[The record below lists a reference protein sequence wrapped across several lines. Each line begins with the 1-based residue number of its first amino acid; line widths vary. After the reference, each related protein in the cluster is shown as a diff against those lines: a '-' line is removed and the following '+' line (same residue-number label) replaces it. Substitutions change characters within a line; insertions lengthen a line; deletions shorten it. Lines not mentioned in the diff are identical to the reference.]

1 MIGQD
6 GEKAAV
12 ELARRALALLDK
24 AQVGDSAFAARL
36 SSALDVVG
44 VKPLSSNRDGVAIEH
59 HGKPSSASASAGQE
73 TPDLHVFTTPDG
85 RALSVAPAAVSHII
99 ADGDQTVL
107 LLLDGTEERLCDPF
121 PLAAE
126 KLRLSR
132 GDALAG
138 ATDGIISIG
147 AARHQLR
154 NLLAIVSALI
164 SQALDGNRPAL
175 EAGREIAARVA
186 MLTRITDLML
196 QPHAQ
201 FSDLDTLVRVALAEG
216 GTGRIRIKGPPLP
229 IASANGAALAL
240 ALHELEVHALSSG
253 ALTVREGYVEVR
265 WEVSALDEPYLWLQ
279 WAERDGPRHR
289 SPLPDGLGKRL
300 LLTATPRRLRGQ
312 ADIQELPSGLIW
324 SLHAPVA
331 ALRA

>member
-1 MIGQD
+1 M
-6 GEKAAV
+6 
-12 ELARRALALLDK
+12 RRA
-24 AQVGDSAFAARL
+24 
-36 SSALDVVG
+36 
-44 VKPLSSNRDGVAIEH
+44 
-59 HGKPSSASASAGQE
+59 
-73 TPDLHVFTTPDG
+73 
-85 RALSVAPAAVSHII
+85 
-99 ADGDQTVL
+99 
-107 LLLDGTEERLCDPF
+107 
-121 PLAAE
+121 
-126 KLRLSR
+126 
-132 GDALAG
+132 
-138 ATDGIISIG
+138 ISF
-147 AARHQLR
+147 
-154 NLLAIVSALI
+154 
-164 SQALDGNRPAL
+164 ALDGDRPAL

-186 MLTRITDLML
+186 MLTRIADLML

-253 ALTVREGYVEVR
+253 ALTVRGGYVEVR